1 MFEAKQ
7 PHRPPRQCVYLC
19 VIMMAIISRGLGQNP
34 APSVC
39 SAVRGE
45 RVHIYTYTYM
55 YTHRAVVV
63 EGQKEQGAVGRKESG
78 GKGKTKHPS
87 DNSGNVG
94 SRQDLN
100 QNLLYAGPV
109 PFSQTSCFF
118 SYVCGHMARAERA
131 VPPNNSTN
139 LNIVFFDL
147 QLRKEQTHT
156 PAHIC
161 SSVIKLCEHSSEL
174 FLGWDCSSTLFF
186 YVSGLSIFLC

>member
-7 PHRPPRQCVYLC
+7 PHRPPRKCVYLG
-19 VIMMAIISRGLGQNP
+19 VIMMVIISRGLGQNP
-34 APSVC
+34 APSAC

-45 RVHIYTYTYM
+45 GVHISMYTYT
-55 YTHRAVVV
+55 HRDVVV
-63 EGQKEQGAVGRKESG
+63 GGQKEQGAVGRKESG
-78 GKGKTKHPS
+78 GKVKTKHPS
-87 DNSGNVG
+87 GNSGNVG
-94 SRQDLN
+94 PRPDLN
-100 QNLLYAGPV
+100 HNLLNASPV
-109 PFSQTSCFF
+109 LFSQTSCFF

-131 VPPNNSTN
+131 VPTNNSTN
-139 LNIVFFDL
+139 LNIVFFFNL

-156 PAHIC
+156 PGHIC